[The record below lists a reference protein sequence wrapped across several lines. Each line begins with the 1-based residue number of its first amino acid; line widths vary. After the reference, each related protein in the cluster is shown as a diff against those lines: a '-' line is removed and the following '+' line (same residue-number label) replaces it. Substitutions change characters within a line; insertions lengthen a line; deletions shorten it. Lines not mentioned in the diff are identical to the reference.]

1 MRTVGPDAI
10 GAASEGRDEIQHD
23 VVVVAGV
30 ERHLTARV
38 RDRADH
44 VERLVPV
51 ERRDLDRDDML
62 ELRKPPPECVREHP
76 AAHGRLE
83 IETHDRHD

>member
-1 MRTVGPDAI
+1 MRSVRPVRSAPNLKGVT
-10 GAASEGRDEIQHD
+10 EIQHD

-30 ERHLTARV
+30 ERNPAARV
-38 RDRADH
+38 SDRADH

-51 ERRDLDRDDML
+51 ERRDLDRDDIL
-62 ELRKPPPECVREHP
+62 QLGKPPPECVREDP